1 MKKVAIILLA
11 IGLISCTLTKKDYKN
26 DEPLPNLAKIKTPK
40 EEAQEKAEE
49 KLFIRIEEYRKLGIL
64 DGHLVYKNDYLKGL
78 RYDIII
84 ILISDKCRKIKN
96 VKAYKKCSE
105 KVLYKNGGIDYID
118 GNFTHF
124 GCFNLKFNKNG
135 DIDHIEEGVCNEP
148 ILQLLY

>member
-1 MKKVAIILLA
+1 MKAVVEFLGQYWSNDDLNQF
-11 IGLISCTLTKKDYKN
+11 LI
-26 DEPLPNLAKIKTPK
+26 E
-40 EEAQEKAEE
+40 
-49 KLFIRIEEYRKLGIL
+49 
-64 DGHLVYKNDYLKGL
+64 YKNDYFKGL

-135 DIDHIEEGVCNEP
+135 DIDHIEEGVCDVLN
-148 ILQLLY
+148 